1 MKEQI
6 HMGYRVVSGAQAKQG
21 TPEWLAWRLNG
32 LGASDA
38 PAVMGRSKWTTPYG
52 LYRQKI
58 GLDPGPKMNPA
69 MMRGIK
75 LEPKARAAYEKHTG
89 NIMVPMVLEST
100 THPIL
105 RASLDGLEI
114 DGSIALEVK
123 CPGEEAHM
131 LAKNGLVP
139 DYYVDQTQ
147 QQLLVSGAKELHYW
161 SFDGDN
167 GALVIVYPDPA
178 RQQAI
183 IDASLRFWERVTAR
197 VWESDEWA
205 AAATLWRALKME
217 SDAAAEREEAARKA
231 LISLLADDEQKRE
244 GAGVIV
250 TRVTR
255 KGTVDMA
262 KLLASKGFTYT
273 PEEEEK
279 FRKKDSTTVQVREAA
294 TAEEINPEALQMPKE
309 QPKSDAKVDPIA
321 TVVDDSFI
329 LTV

>member
-1 MKEQI
+1 MA
-6 HMGYRVVSGAQAKQG
+6 YRVVSGAQAKQG
-21 TPEWLAWRLNG
+21 APEWLAWRQNG

-38 PAVMGRSKWTTPYG
+38 PAVMGRSRWTTPYG

-69 MMRGIK
+69 MLRGIK

-89 NIMVPMVLEST
+89 NVMVPMVLESA

-105 RASLDGLEI
+105 RASLDGLEV
-114 DGSIALEVK
+114 DGTVALEVK

-161 SFDGDN
+161 SFDGES

-183 IDASLRFWERVTAR
+183 IEASLRFWERVTAR

-205 AAATLWRALKME
+205 AAATLWRTLKME
-217 SDAAAEREEAARKA
+217 SDAAAEREEAARQA
-231 LISLLADDEQKRE
+231 LISLLAADEQKRE

-255 KGTVDMA
+255 RGGVDLA
-262 KLLASKGFTYT
+262 KLAASKGFTFT
-273 PEEEEK
+273 PEEEAK
-279 FRKKDSTTVQVREAA
+279 FRKKDTTTFQVREAA
-294 TAEEINPEALQMPKE
+294 TADEIDPDLLQMPKE
-309 QPKSDAKVDPIA
+309 PPKRAAKVDALA
-321 TVVDDSFI
+321 TMIDESFI